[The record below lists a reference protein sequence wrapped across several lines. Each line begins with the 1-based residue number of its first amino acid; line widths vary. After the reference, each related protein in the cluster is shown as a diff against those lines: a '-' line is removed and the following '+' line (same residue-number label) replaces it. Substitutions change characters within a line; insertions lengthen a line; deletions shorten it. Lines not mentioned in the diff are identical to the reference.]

1 MAKLNYLNSEIRI
14 SVNSDP
20 AKNAFQSLL
29 TAAEGLRKQ
38 LEQMKAAG
46 LKDGD
51 IEVYNK
57 LASDLNLLE
66 GTVKKSVR
74 SLKDIDSVLNDLSGA
89 SMKKL
94 QEASKKLRKDIA
106 GLSEGDSDK
115 LKTKLMQLAA
125 VENQIKKI
133 NDGITAQKSAL
144 NLTGEAFDDLGT
156 KVKPLTAAEKEIQKI
171 KESLNEVRV
180 NLTRGNLGASS
191 LTKLQEAA
199 KGLRAELSEKSSG
212 SIVDGEKTLEELK
225 AVEGEIKRVTDTL
238 KGVPKPLSDAEKE
251 AEELRKEQEKVRNET
266 QQLNRTLQDLDNAS
280 LDDLRKSAD
289 ILHRRLNAMS
299 QDERKNNR
307 QMEQDLQRVEGRVES
322 LTNSYR
328 RQSSTIGNTIRRLVS
343 YVSVYASF
351 NMLKNSLTSVVNKN
365 LEFSDSLADI
375 KKTTGLSTE
384 GVKELSDAIM
394 KIDTRTSVQEL
405 HNLAYEAGRLGIG
418 GGGAEAVLGF
428 TRAANQLKVALG
440 EDLGE
445 DAIVQLAKMA
455 DVMGTSK
462 KMGVEKAL
470 LATGSAINELSQSST
485 ASGQFISDYAQRL
498 SGIATQAHLTTAELL
513 GFAAASDATGQEVEV
528 SATAMNKFVVQ
539 LQTHYKTVAQ
549 AAGVSEEALHRMLT
563 MGQTADAVVMVLE
576 ALSQKGGLSMLA
588 PLMKDLGSDGARL
601 TASLSTMA
609 SNIGLVKQQ
618 LEISRSAFEDAIS
631 VTNEYNVKNE
641 NAAAIMER
649 MRNSWSK
656 LFTNADNTEV
666 VNKLAKDLYDL
677 SNSLQQSTTFITSL
691 TFALNTLAFTVKSLL
706 AMTPFLL
713 TFFSLK
719 GIVIG
724 LSHIPK
730 LLVGLK
736 AIGNAFIV
744 VETSA
749 EGATKKVVTFGSAL
763 RGAMSLFKSNVI
775 WIAISAIAALVVKLR
790 ESTQELSDMEQSL
803 KSFDSGVKRFEKDTH
818 AAGIE
823 VNTLFARLKNANKG
837 TKEHKDL
844 ILQINKQY
852 GQYLPFLID
861 EKTSLEKIA
870 AAQDEVNKKLRQSLA
885 LKAKNAAMDE
895 AGQMYTPKMAETL
908 QRMQELYDKRGVEK
922 VGQADV
928 RYLVEKTQFYYGKG
942 FKFDN
947 IVELLQHELYN
958 YKMGSRA
965 GRSGH
970 LVEPGGEM
978 AVYRDELYRL
988 VQNYIAYFWNQN
1000 LAIKRASEK
1009 YDPLIGDYTESSS
1022 DNAPYTI
1029 VEAEGKGVEDE
1040 RLREAKK
1047 EHKAIMAALE
1057 AYYKQ
1062 QEQAVNESYL
1072 RRELTI
1078 TEREQRLEE
1087 IEKRHLRSRI
1097 AARAAILDRPGAQD
1111 DWQDELIRMQGEN
1124 KSGTSETNAAFALLR
1139 NKNPQ
1144 KVGENLRKY
1153 GEGEIDGVW
1162 KNYETDKNLLLDND
1176 VKLRLEIESILREN
1190 DFTAI
1195 VTDEYMA
1202 AMQRLGLL
1210 FPKQMEDM
1218 ETSARAAMKGLEEMY
1233 SDIKGLDINTNEG
1246 LNAYRQMLAER
1257 KDLDLAYLNDKTEKS
1272 KEQTD
1277 KEIEL
1282 MKLLYYKTIDY
1293 GDAMVAAREK
1303 AMKKNQKVADAIW
1316 RQSGGVAKVNDLDNK
1331 EMYLNDTVGAL
1342 SEIGLSSEEV
1352 ANDFEIEIY
1361 TQKMNAALAY
1371 RDTVVECG
1379 GDIIAAN
1386 AKVEESI
1393 NELSEKL
1400 LKKTIDNLKEYKK
1413 IFEPLQGFGESLGE
1427 AFAMDDSIK
1436 KQEKFRESLVN
1447 LAEEVGDVTKEM
1459 ITNWIKQKIQHFVTR
1474 KAMEKQ
1480 EQIHQA
1486 TNKAIT
1492 TTGMATE
1499 QTIVEAGEQAKA
1511 MAVQQSEIQIS
1522 TIKAT
1527 KSAENITTEV
1537 SETVA
1542 SSSLNIAQGSAKT
1555 IGKLGWWGIPLVA
1568 VISALIGG
1576 LMSWAMSKVKGSGIT
1591 SSVDNSSAS
1600 APTKLVTGMLTYDKG
1615 NVQTM
1620 LGDDGRLYQT
1630 RIGGV
1635 DGTGLVTVPTLT
1647 NVAGQP
1653 AIIGEQGPEL
1663 VIGRAT
1669 TKALMQDNSGLLQGL
1684 IAFDK
1689 MYSGRGF
1696 KTYDRGNVQ
1705 TLGTINSNP
1714 TSNDFEKVMNLMMA
1728 RIDES
1733 LAPSLER
1740 VSKALDDSVL
1750 SNTALINRLSKPITA
1765 NINKYGRGGLVE
1777 EVADGMLKERKIGRN
1792 ETLKKLFKD

>member
-1 MAKLNYLNSEIRI
+1 MARGNTSTAHVVISMEGQQAVNLMKALQNQVKRTRQELEAMERAGRMDTDDYKNKQKELQSMERAVRTNRTAYIDLDKIVKNLSGTTLGRLQKALKECRKQMQNLSADDPEMKKLVAQYRAIDNQIGSITGQWKRQDGAI
-14 SVNSDP
+14 KSII
-20 AKNAFQSLL
+20 KLL
-29 TAAEGLRKQ
+29 TA
-38 LEQMKAAG
+38 
-46 LKDGD
+46 
-51 IEVYNK
+51 
-57 LASDLNLLE
+57 
-66 GTVKKSVR
+66 
-74 SLKDIDSVLNDLSGA
+74 
-89 SMKKL
+89 
-94 QEASKKLRKDIA
+94 
-106 GLSEGDSDK
+106 
-115 LKTKLMQLAA
+115 
-125 VENQIKKI
+125 
-133 NDGITAQKSAL
+133 
-144 NLTGEAFDDLGT
+144 
-156 KVKPLTAAEKEIQKI
+156 
-171 KESLNEVRV
+171 
-180 NLTRGNLGASS
+180 
-191 LTKLQEAA
+191 
-199 KGLRAELSEKSSG
+199 
-212 SIVDGEKTLEELK
+212 
-225 AVEGEIKRVTDTL
+225 
-238 KGVPKPLSDAEKE
+238 
-251 AEELRKEQEKVRNET
+251 
-266 QQLNRTLQDLDNAS
+266 
-280 LDDLRKSAD
+280 
-289 ILHRRLNAMS
+289 
-299 QDERKNNR
+299 
-307 QMEQDLQRVEGRVES
+307 
-322 LTNSYR
+322 
-328 RQSSTIGNTIRRLVS
+328 
-343 YVSVYASF
+343 YVSVYGAF
-351 NMLKNSLTSVVNKN
+351 NFIKNQLSSIVKENLK
-365 LEFSDSLADI
+365 FSDSLADI

-405 HNLAYEAGRLGIG
+405 HSLAYEAGRLGIG

-485 ASGQFISDYAQRL
+485 ASGKFISDYAQRL

-609 SNIGLVKQQ
+609 SNIELVKQQ
-618 LEISRSAFEDAIS
+618 LEISRSAFEEGIS

-656 LFTNADNTEV
+656 LFTNANNTEV

-691 TFALNTLAFTVKSLL
+691 TFALNTLVFTVKSLV
-706 AMTPFLL
+706 AMTPYLL

-736 AIGNAFIV
+736 AIGRAFTV
-744 VETSA
+744 VGTSA
-749 EGATKKVVTFGSAL
+749 TGATTATVSFGSAL
-763 RGAMSLFKSNVI
+763 RGLSMIMKSNIFLLV
-775 WIAISAIAALVVKLR
+775 ASAIAALVVKLR

-870 AAQDEVNKKLRQSLA
+870 LAQDEVNKKLRQSLA

-908 QRMQELYDKRGVEK
+908 QRMQELYDKRGVGK

-928 RYLVEKTQFYYGKG
+928 RYLVEKTQSYYGKG

-965 GRSGH
+965 GRSGN

-1022 DNAPYTI
+1022 DNANTPYTI
-1029 VEAEGKGVEDE
+1029 VEAEGKGVKDE
-1040 RLREAKK
+1040 RLRKAKK

-1111 DWQDELIRMQGEN
+1111 DWQDELIRMQSEN
-1124 KSGTSETNAAFALLR
+1124 KSGTEETNAAFALLR

-1162 KNYETDKNLLLDND
+1162 KNYETDKNLLLDNA

-1195 VTDEYMA
+1195 VTDEYME

-1210 FPKQMEDM
+1210 FPKLSEDM
-1218 ETSARAAMKGLEEMY
+1218 ETSARAAMKGLQEMY

-1246 LNAYRQMLAER
+1246 LEAYRQMLAER

-1282 MKLLYYKTIDY
+1282 MKLLYYKTIEY

-1316 RQSGGVAKVNDLDNK
+1316 RQSGGVAKGNDLDNK
-1331 EMYLNDTVGAL
+1331 EMYLNDTVNSL
-1342 SEIGLSSEEV
+1342 SDVGLSGEEV

-1371 RDTVVECG
+1371 RDTVVECN
-1379 GDIIAAN
+1379 GDIAAAN

-1400 LKKTIDNLKEYKK
+1400 LEKTIDNLQQYKK
-1413 IFEPLQGFGESLGE
+1413 IFDTLGGFGESLGE

-1436 KQEKFRESLVN
+1436 KQEKFRESLVD

-1511 MAVQQSEIQIS
+1511 MAVQQSETQIS
-1522 TIKAT
+1522 TIKLT
-1527 KSAENITTEV
+1527 KASENITTEA

-1542 SSSLNIAQGSAKT
+1542 SSSLNIAKGSSKT
-1555 IGKLGWWGIPLVA
+1555 IGELGWWGIPLVA

-1576 LMSWAMSKVKGSGIT
+1576 LMSWAMSKVKGSGVT

-1714 TSNDFEKVMNLMMA
+1714 ISNDFEKVMNLMMA

>member
-1 MAKLNYLNSEIRI
+1 MAKLNYLNTEIRI
-14 SVNSDP
+14 SVNSEE

-29 TAAEGLRKQ
+29 DTAEKMRKR
-38 LEQMKAAG
+38 LDDMKNAG
-46 LKDGD
+46 LKDED
-51 IEVYNK
+51 IKEYNK
-57 LASDLNLLE
+57 LVKDLSLLE
-66 GTVKKSVR
+66 STIKKNTKEMVN
-74 SLKDIDSVLNDLSGA
+74 IDEVMKNLSGTTLEKLQQA
-89 SMKKL
+89 LKQCKDEMQNLSADDPEMKKL
-94 QEASKKLRKDIA
+94 VAQYRAID
-106 GLSEGDSDK
+106 
-115 LKTKLMQLAA
+115 
-125 VENQIKKI
+125 NQI
-133 NDGITAQKSAL
+133 
-144 NLTGEAFDDLGT
+144 
-156 KVKPLTAAEKEIQKI
+156 
-171 KESLNEVRV
+171 
-180 NLTRGNLGASS
+180 
-191 LTKLQEAA
+191 
-199 KGLRAELSEKSSG
+199 G
-212 SIVDGEKTLEELK
+212 SITGQWKRQDG
-225 AVEGEIKRVTDTL
+225 AIK
-238 KGVPKPLSDAEKE
+238 
-251 AEELRKEQEKVRNET
+251 Q
-266 QQLNRTLQDLDNAS
+266 
-280 LDDLRKSAD
+280 
-289 ILHRRLNAMS
+289 
-299 QDERKNNR
+299 
-307 QMEQDLQRVEGRVES
+307 
-322 LTNSYR
+322 
-328 RQSSTIGNTIRRLVS
+328 TIRRLVS
-343 YVSVYASF
+343 YVSVYSGF
-351 NMLKNSLTSVVNKN
+351 NFIKNQLSAIVKENLK
-365 LEFSDSLADI
+365 FSDSLANI

-384 GVKELSDAIM
+384 GVKELSDKIN

-405 HNLAYEAGRLGIG
+405 HSLAHEAGRLGIG

-609 SNIGLVKQQ
+609 SNIELVKQQ

-736 AIGNAFIV
+736 AIGRAFIV

-775 WIAISAIAALVVKLR
+775 WIAISVIAALVMKLR

-870 AAQDEVNKKLRQSLA
+870 LAQDEVNKKLRQSLA

-908 QRMQELYDKRGVEK
+908 QRMQELYDKRGVGK

-928 RYLVEKTQFYYGKG
+928 RYLVEKTQSYYGKG

-947 IVELLQHELYN
+947 IVELLQYELYN
-958 YKMGSRA
+958 YKFGSRA
-965 GRSGH
+965 GRSGN

-988 VQNYIAYFWNQN
+988 VQKYIAYFWNQN
-1000 LAIKRASEK
+1000 VAIKRASKK

-1022 DNAPYTI
+1022 DNANTPYTI
-1029 VEAEGKGVEDE
+1029 VEADGKGVEDE
-1040 RLREAKK
+1040 RLRESKK

-1111 DWQDELIRMQGEN
+1111 EWQDELIRMQSEN

-1162 KNYETDKNLLLDND
+1162 KNYETDKNLLLDNA

-1195 VTDEYMA
+1195 VTDEYME
-1202 AMQRLGLL
+1202 AMQRLGIL

-1218 ETSARAAMKGLEEMY
+1218 ETSARAAMKGLQEMY

-1282 MKLLYYKTIDY
+1282 MKLLYYKTIEY

-1371 RDTVVECG
+1371 RDTVIKCN
-1379 GDIIAAN
+1379 GDIAAAN

-1427 AFAMDDSIK
+1427 AFAMDDAVK
-1436 KQEKFRESLVN
+1436 RQEAFKESLID

-1480 EQIHQA
+1480 EQIYQA

-1499 QTIVEAGEQAKA
+1499 QTIVETGEQAKV
-1511 MAVQQSEIQIS
+1511 MAVQQGETLIS
-1522 TIKAT
+1522 ATKAT
-1527 KSAENITTEV
+1527 KSAENITTEAT
-1537 SETVA
+1537 ETGVDVPLA
-1542 SSSLNIAQGSAKT
+1542 IAQGSAKT
-1555 IGKLGWWGIPLVA
+1555 ISELGLWGIPLIA
-1568 VISALIGG
+1568 VISALLGG
-1576 LMSWAMSKVKGSGIT
+1576 ILSWAMSKVKGSGVT

-1600 APTKLVTGMLTYDKG
+1600 VPTKLVTGMLTYDRG